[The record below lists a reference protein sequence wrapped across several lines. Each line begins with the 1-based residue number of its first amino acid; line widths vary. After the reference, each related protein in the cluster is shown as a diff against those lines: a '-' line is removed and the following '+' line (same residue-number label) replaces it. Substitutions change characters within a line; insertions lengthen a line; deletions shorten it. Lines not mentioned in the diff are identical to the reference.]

1 MEVATSTVLKALIR
15 LQEIEFEIRD
25 ISGKVEAA
33 PDEIEK
39 LKSQMELERHIVETV
54 EASIKRSNSQRVL
67 LEKEVEEN
75 KLKLSNYKTR
85 LMEVRTNNEYQA
97 MLHEIDYVEKRI
109 AEKEDEILEVML
121 QVDQL
126 NDQLGQAK
134 KEYSQIEQNL
144 KKQQSEV
151 QSFVEESEFQ
161 LSDLRREYEDL
172 QSEIPI
178 EFLDRYR
185 RIAAARNGKAL
196 APVIDN
202 CCEGCHVR
210 LRPQL
215 YAEIVAGRQI
225 ILCENC
231 NRILYNPA

>member
-15 LQEIEFEIRD
+15 LQEIEFEIRE

-54 EASIKRSNSQRVL
+54 EASIKQSNSQRVL

-85 LMEVRTNNEYQA
+85 LMEVKTNNEYQA

-161 LSDLRREYEDL
+161 LSDLKREYEDL

-185 RIAAARNGKAL
+185 RIAAARGGKAL

-215 YAEIVAGRQI
+215 FAEIVAGRQI